1 MALNRVCAESVVQT
15 SSPSFIV
22 AWLLRLLAAI
32 APLAAISPN
41 LIIRISR
48 MKILEQSIIAKSPTK
63 KSEDGIVVTDDFI
76 AVIDGSTSKTH
87 RRHCPP
93 MSNGRYAMLL
103 ISRYIRKMPANVSCH
118 EFCVGVT
125 KALRRHYW
133 LRFPVDRMKEHPEER
148 LCASAIIFSR
158 LRREVWMV
166 GDCQCLIGGD
176 YFDNPKPYELP
187 LAEMREKKVRELLAA
202 GVPQH
207 DLLQPHDPAREVMIP
222 TMLEVMQN
230 QNVTYAVID
239 GFKIPED
246 KVRVITLNFKP
257 WEIVFAS
264 DGYPRLAPTLEESEK
279 LLAHQ
284 RETDPLNIG
293 EFKATKA
300 FVEGNNSFDDRT
312 YVRFLV

>member
-1 MALNRVCAESVVQT
+1 
-15 SSPSFIV
+15 
-22 AWLLRLLAAI
+22 
-32 APLAAISPN
+32 
-41 LIIRISR
+41 
-48 MKILEQSIIAKSPTK
+48 
-63 KSEDGIVVTDDFI
+63 
-76 AVIDGSTSKTH
+76 
-87 RRHCPP
+87 

-103 ISRYIRKMPANVSCH
+103 ISRYIRKIPANMSCH

>member
-1 MALNRVCAESVVQT
+1 
-15 SSPSFIV
+15 
-22 AWLLRLLAAI
+22 
-32 APLAAISPN
+32 
-41 LIIRISR
+41 
-48 MKILEQSIIAKSPTK
+48 
-63 KSEDGIVVTDDFI
+63 
-76 AVIDGSTSKTH
+76 
-87 RRHCPP
+87 
-93 MSNGRYAMLL
+93 
-103 ISRYIRKMPANVSCH
+103 
-118 EFCVGVT
+118 
-125 KALRRHYW
+125 
-133 LRFPVDRMKEHPEER
+133 
-148 LCASAIIFSR
+148 
-158 LRREVWMV
+158 MV

-312 YVRFLV
+312 YIRFLV

>member
-1 MALNRVCAESVVQT
+1 
-15 SSPSFIV
+15 
-22 AWLLRLLAAI
+22 
-32 APLAAISPN
+32 
-41 LIIRISR
+41 
-48 MKILEQSIIAKSPTK
+48 
-63 KSEDGIVVTDDFI
+63 
-76 AVIDGSTSKTH
+76 
-87 RRHCPP
+87 